1 MTAWKHPHKH
11 RKILR
16 YFQCFLVGEI
26 AGWFG
31 TIVKHAGLIQYLF
44 LFIKQLVKRIL
55 PTSNQCHQPG
65 MQISRSFVCQI
76 HHFFVDWPLF
86 ATTTISSNSI
96 PKKRREIRSL
106 AESFEI
112 SHPKKKRLHVEW
124 IILQD
129 RTWSNHQKLNHSQ
142 VHEVNPITQLRVYH
156 TSLRH
161 TPGSPV

>member
-112 SHPKKKRLHVEW
+112 SHPKKKKKCMWSESSFRIEH
-124 IILQD
+124 D
-129 RTWSNHQKLNHSQ
+129 RTTKSWTTLKFM
-142 VHEVNPITQLRVYH
+142 R
-156 TSLRH
+156 
-161 TPGSPV
+161 